1 MENKSL
7 VKTETTQVMNLWKSD
22 WKGQMSTVRVTKE
35 MTFSELRALDTPSV
49 SMMNVGEKTPE
60 NGIRIFQAWVLNIVK
75 FLGAEWTTEQ
85 VLECGKICFDEA
97 HYLTFAELSHFAQ
110 KAKSGGFEKVYGKFT
125 PATFMEW
132 FVTYCSENLEQRKN
146 YFMNEK
152 PLYLPPENPVSEE
165 LVLSAF
171 RDIKDKLN
179 DEMKADG
186 TYPAMDE
193 DEYQRIRAEYITG
206 QMQKKVENNEKPQP

>member
-146 YFMNEK
+146 FFMNEK

-171 RDIKDKLN
+171 KDIKDKLN

-193 DEYQRIRAEYITG
+193 DEYQRIRAEYLTG
-206 QMQKKVENNEKPQP
+206 QMQKKVENNENPQP

>member
-7 VKTETTQVMNLWKSD
+7 VKTETTQVMNLWKID

-146 YFMNEK
+146 FFMNEK
-152 PLYLPPENPVSEE
+152 PAYLPPENPVSEE

-179 DEMKADG
+179 DEMKAEG

-193 DEYQRIRAEYITG
+193 DEYQRIRAEYLTG
-206 QMQKKVENNEKPQP
+206 QMQKKVNKENG